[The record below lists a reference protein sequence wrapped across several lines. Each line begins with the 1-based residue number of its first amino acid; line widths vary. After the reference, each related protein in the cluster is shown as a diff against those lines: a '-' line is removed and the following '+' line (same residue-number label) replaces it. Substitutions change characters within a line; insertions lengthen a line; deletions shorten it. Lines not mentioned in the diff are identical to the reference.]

1 MSIGGGCN
9 QINLT
14 FANNSTFANVG
25 IAMMEAMAIPSACTK
40 QNKEMN
46 QTTIT
51 VVKDK
56 TIPGAL
62 VTNTMNTWTITTT
75 TTTMI
80 MMSHLLPVLI
90 QTKL

>member
-1 MSIGGGCN
+1 
-9 QINLT
+9 
-14 FANNSTFANVG
+14 
-25 IAMMEAMAIPSACTK
+25 MMEAMAIPSACTK

-62 VTNTMNTWTITTT
+62 VTNMMNTWTITTT
-75 TTTMI
+75 GTRTTTMI